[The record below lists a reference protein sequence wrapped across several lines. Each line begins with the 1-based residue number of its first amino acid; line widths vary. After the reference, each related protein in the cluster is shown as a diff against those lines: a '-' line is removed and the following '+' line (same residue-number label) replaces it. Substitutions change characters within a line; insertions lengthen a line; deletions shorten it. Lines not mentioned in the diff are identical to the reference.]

1 MDGIIIQQDA
11 VYKTEKGTPVTD
23 SLKVAQVFNKEHKNI
38 IRAIRNL
45 MGSAQ
50 NCAHRKWFYESS
62 YCDTQGKQRPMFIMT
77 RDGFSLLAMGLTGA
91 KAMQFKIAFIEQFNA
106 MEKVVRQAAQPTT
119 TPAIPQSFA
128 EALRLAAAQAEQIER
143 QQKQIEADAPRVLF
157 SQAVETAKQSVLIG
171 ELAKII
177 CQNGVQTGEKR
188 LFAWMRENGYLCQ
201 HGERYN
207 QPTQKAMELGLFEIK
222 KTTIQ
227 KPNGDTLIS
236 NTTKVTGKGQVY
248 FVNKF
253 LQEFAAMRIYISGKI
268 SGLPYKEVEAKF
280 NDAEALLTELG
291 FEVINPLKNGL
302 ATHEEWIKHLCK
314 DIEMLHS
321 CDAIYMMDNWTTS
334 TGASIEYDIAIRTGK
349 DIWFESNVVR
359 ENKEVLRI
367 QNAIHEVTG
376 MRFNQYITKSRKRD
390 GVFARMIFVYH
401 CRKRKMKLIQI
412 AKYVHRDHS
421 SMLHLL
427 KKYDDD
433 FKYNPQFREMATR
446 VNNILNKTNESA

>member
-23 SLKVAQVFNKEHKNI
+23 SLKVSQVFDKQHKNVLK
-38 IRAIRNL
+38 AIRNL
-45 MGSAQ
+45 AAQ
-50 NCAHRKWFYESS
+50 NLAAKNWFFETTYV
-62 YCDTQGKQRPMFIMT
+62 DVRGQTQPMFIMT

-143 QQKQIEADAPRVLF
+143 QQKQIEVDAPRVLF

-207 QPTQKAMELGLFEIK
+207 QPTQKAMEMGLFEIK

-248 FVNKF
+248 FVNRF
-253 LQEFAAMRIYISGKI
+253 LHNNQ
-268 SGLPYKEVEAKF
+268 
-280 NDAEALLTELG
+280 
-291 FEVINPLKNGL
+291 KNL
-302 ATHEEWIKHLCK
+302 
-314 DIEMLHS
+314 
-321 CDAIYMMDNWTTS
+321 
-334 TGASIEYDIAIRTGK
+334 
-349 DIWFESNVVR
+349 
-359 ENKEVLRI
+359 
-367 QNAIHEVTG
+367 Q
-376 MRFNQYITKSRKRD
+376 
-390 GVFARMIFVYH
+390 
-401 CRKRKMKLIQI
+401 
-412 AKYVHRDHS
+412 
-421 SMLHLL
+421 
-427 KKYDDD
+427 
-433 FKYNPQFREMATR
+433 P
-446 VNNILNKTNESA
+446 